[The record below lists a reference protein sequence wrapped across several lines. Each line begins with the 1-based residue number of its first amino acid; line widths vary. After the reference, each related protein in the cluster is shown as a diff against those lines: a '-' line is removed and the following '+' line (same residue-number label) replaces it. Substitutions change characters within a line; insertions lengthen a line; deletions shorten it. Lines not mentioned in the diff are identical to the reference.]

1 MSIIAGVSHLSY
13 SLGSRWTPSR
23 NTRGL
28 ALDVLLALV
37 VFCVALAPRA
47 AVAQA
52 YTEAPQSEEK
62 LYDRYAW
69 PWAQGLGTEPRE
81 TPFPWHPLGSF
92 THRPPAYGLLLGITY
107 RLFGHDFTAARMVQ
121 ALIGALACVL
131 TFLIGRMAANR
142 WVGLAAGL
150 IAAEYSFLIGFSARL
165 MSEPLFILL
174 LLLMVALLLW
184 ARASGR
190 PLVLFAACYV
200 LGWANL
206 TRGVL
211 LLPFIPLLVVWL
223 WFLPPFRR
231 RFGWTLGI
239 VALGLLL
246 SIGPVTL
253 RNYQFHHRF
262 LLISSNGGQAFY
274 HGIDTVPGLSA
285 PDELPSLDDVKN
297 MKLAE
302 LDEDVMFRNL
312 KLAYLWRHPGD
323 IVPILNYQRE
333 QFLAAEQGYKISDV
347 VIPAPED
354 PIAWPLLLL
363 GGLLSVFL
371 VPGAYQ
377 KRALLYIVIL
387 SLVSM
392 DFAFHMETRFRL
404 PLAPLLAVL
413 GCWAVWSVLALAWRG
428 GEKVWTA
435 KETKGREKRE
445 KAGSA

>member
-1 MSIIAGVSHLSY
+1 MSIIAGVSHLSE
-13 SLGSRWTPSR
+13 SPDTTTARRW
-23 NTRGL
+23 RGL
-28 ALDVLLALV
+28 ALDILLAV
-37 VFCVALAPRA
+37 VIFFVALSPRV

-92 THRPPAYGLLLGITY
+92 THRPPAYGLLLGIIY
-107 RLFGHDFTAARMVQ
+107 RVFGHDFGAARVVQ
-121 ALIGALACVL
+121 AVIGALACVL
-131 TFLIGRMAANR
+131 TFVIGRQVANR
-142 WVGLAAGL
+142 WVGLAAAL
-150 IAAEYSFLIGFSARL
+150 IAAGYSFLIGFSARL

-174 LLLMVALLLW
+174 LLLMIALLLW

-190 PLVLFAACYV
+190 LLILLAACYV

-223 WFLPPFRR
+223 WFIPAFRR
-231 RFGWTLGI
+231 RYWAALGI

-253 RNYQFHHRF
+253 RNYQFHGRF

-274 HGIDTVPGLSA
+274 HGMDTIPGLSA

-297 MKLAE
+297 RKLAE
-302 LDEDVMFRNL
+302 LDEDVAFRNL
-312 KLAYLWRHPGD
+312 KLAYLSRHPGD
-323 IVPILNYQRE
+323 ILPILNYQRE
-333 QFLAAEQGYKISDV
+333 QFLSAEQGYKISDV
-347 VIPAPED
+347 VIPTPED
-354 PIAWPLLLL
+354 PLAWPLLLL
-363 GGLLSVFL
+363 GGVLSVFL
-371 VPGAYQ
+371 IPNAYL

-387 SLVSM
+387 SLMTM

-404 PLAPLLAVL
+404 PLAPILAVL
-413 GCWAVWSVLALAWRG
+413 GCWAVWSVAALAWRS
-428 GEKVWTA
+428 A
-435 KETKGREKRE
+435 KSAWAARGRER
-445 KAGSA
+445 ATPT

>member
-1 MSIIAGVSHLSY
+1 MSHLS
-13 SLGSRWTPSR
+13 SSSETNSPRRW
-23 NTRGL
+23 RGL
-28 ALDVLLALV
+28 ALDIILAVLI
-37 VFCVALAPRA
+37 FFVALSPRV

-92 THRPPAYGLLLGITY
+92 THRPPAYGLVLGITY
-107 RLFGHDFTAARMVQ
+107 RIFGHDFGAARMVQ
-121 ALIGALACVL
+121 AIIGALACVL
-131 TFLIGRMAANR
+131 TFVIGRQVANR
-142 WVGLAAGL
+142 WVGLAAAV

-174 LLLMVALLLW
+174 MLLMVVLLLW

-190 PLVLFAACYV
+190 LLILLAACYV

-211 LLPFIPLLVVWL
+211 LLPFIPLLVIWL
-223 WFLPPFRR
+223 WFIPAFRR
-231 RFGWTLGI
+231 RFWVTLGI

-274 HGIDTVPGLSA
+274 HGMDTIPGLSA

-297 MKLAE
+297 RNLAE
-302 LDEDVMFRNL
+302 LDEDVAFRNL
-312 KLAYLWRHPGD
+312 KLAYLMRHPGD
-323 IVPILNYQRE
+323 ILPILNYQRE
-333 QFLAAEQGYKISDV
+333 QFLSAEQGYKISDV
-347 VIPAPED
+347 VIPVPED
-354 PIAWPLLLL
+354 PLAWPLLLL
-363 GGLLSVFL
+363 GGVLSVFL
-371 VPGAYQ
+371 IPKAYQ

-387 SLVSM
+387 SLMSM

-413 GCWAVWSVLALAWRG
+413 SCWAIWSAAEFLVRRTVGLQ
-428 GEKVWTA
+428 
-435 KETKGREKRE
+435 
-445 KAGSA
+445 KARRAPGA